1 MARRPP
7 GRLLLLLQ
15 SSRSVDRQEV
25 FEDMISKRLWVL
37 LCLCALAVPMV
48 LAACGGSGQEEGSPE
63 ASAQAPAGPPVDLTN
78 AGGVKG
84 VVRYSGPDTDTR
96 LPLEADP
103 VCSGLHKDAP
113 VDSGAVVAKDGQLA
127 NAFVYV
133 KSGLEGK
140 SFPAP
145 SEPKVLDQQGCLYA
159 PHILGVQ
166 VGQPLTIKNSDPT
179 LHNVQALPK
188 VNGEFNESQPIP
200 GMEFEK
206 RFDKPEVM
214 VHFKCNV
221 HPWMSAYVG
230 VLPHPYFAVTGEN
243 GAFDLAKLPPG
254 TYTVE
259 AWHESL
265 GTQTQQVTVTP
276 NQTAEVTF
284 EFPAATSPAAAT
296 GG

>member
-1 MARRPP
+1 MLRNKLR
-7 GRLLLLLQ
+7 
-15 SSRSVDRQEV
+15 
-25 FEDMISKRLWVL
+25 VL
-37 LCLCALAVPMV
+37 LCLCAFLPVVAT
-48 LAACGGSGQEEGSPE
+48 LAACGGGTEEGTPE
-63 ASAQAPAGPPVDLTN
+63 AAQAPAGPPVDLTD

-84 VVRYSGPDTDTR
+84 VIRYTGPDTDTR

-103 VCSGLHKDAP
+103 VCSGLHKDGP

-140 SFPAP
+140 SFPVPA
-145 SEPKVLDQQGCLYA
+145 EAKLLDQQGCIYT
-159 PHILGVQ
+159 PRVLGVQ
-166 VGQPLTIKNSDPT
+166 VGQTLKIKNSDPT
-179 LHNVQALPK
+179 LHNVSALPK

-200 GMEFEK
+200 GMEFDK
-206 RFDKPEVM
+206 KFDKPEVM

-221 HPWMSAYVG
+221 HPWMTAFVG

-254 TYTVE
+254 TYTLE

-265 GTQTQQVTVTP
+265 GTQTQQVTVAP

-284 EFPAATSPAAAT
+284 EFPAAASPAAAT

>member
-1 MARRPP
+1 
-7 GRLLLLLQ
+7 LI
-15 SSRSVDRQEV
+15 VQEV
-25 FEDMISKRLWVL
+25 LEEMIRNRLRVL
-37 LCLCALAVPMV
+37 LCLCAGLSAGA
-48 LAACGGSGQEEGSPE
+48 LLTACGGGQEEGGPE
-63 ASAQAPAGPPVDLTN
+63 ASAQAPAGQPVDLTN

-84 VVRYSGPDTDTR
+84 VVRYAGPDTDKP

-103 VCSGLHKDAP
+103 VCSGLHKGAP
-113 VDSGAVVAKDGQLA
+113 VDAGAVLAKDGQLA

-140 SFPAP
+140 SFPVPA
-145 SEPKVLDQQGCLYA
+145 EPKLLDQQGCIYV
-159 PHILGVQ
+159 PRILGVQ
-166 VGQPLTIKNSDPT
+166 VGQTLRIKNSDPT
-179 LHNVQALPK
+179 LHNVSALPK

-206 RFDKPEVM
+206 KFDKPEVM

-243 GAFDLAKLPPG
+243 GAFDLSKLPPG
-254 TYTVE
+254 TYTLE
-259 AWHESL
+259 AWHEAL
-265 GTQTQQVTVTP
+265 GTQTQQVTVAP

-284 EFPAATSPAAAT
+284 EFPTAAAPAT
-296 GG
+296 APAG